1 MKVAVIGRGF
11 GVYAMKPSFEARGWQ
26 VEVVPS
32 RDEAAVAAAC
42 TGDADL
48 IAVHSPPFQ
57 HREHVLRAI
66 EAGKDVLCDKPFGR
80 NAAEAREMRD
90 AARSAGVLDFLN
102 FEFRQQPARQK
113 VAELI
118 ASGAIGDL
126 QHIACSSLM
135 GYMRKRDYGWLNDAS
150 LGGGWLGAWG
160 SHMIDAFRWQSG
172 SEVVDCGG
180 VSRVEIAQRPDDSG
194 ASRTC
199 TAEDGFSAWLK
210 FANGA
215 TALIDGAAASAVNM
229 PATLVYMGSA
239 GAIEVGDTSVT
250 LRRGKEEPQVF
261 DFTPSPG
268 ASAWAA
274 VENWIAEIERAR
286 TSRTRFAPNF
296 DDGLATAVV
305 MDQLKARM
313 VRA

>member
-26 VEVVPS
+26 VDVVPS
-32 RDEAAVAAAC
+32 RDSEAVAAAC
-42 TGDADL
+42 AGDADL

-90 AARSAGVLDFLN
+90 AARAAGVLDFLN
-102 FEFRQQPARQK
+102 FEFRQQPARDK
-113 VAELI
+113 VRELI
-118 ASGAIGDL
+118 LGGAIGRL
-126 QHIACSSLM
+126 QHIACTSLM
-135 GYMRKRDYGWLNDAS
+135 GYMRKRSYGWLNDAS

-180 VSRVEIAQRPDDSG
+180 VSRVEIAHRPDDSG
-194 ASRTC
+194 AMRPC
-199 TAEDGFSAWLK
+199 TAEDGFSVWLK

-215 TALIDGAAASAVNM
+215 TALIDGAAASAVNI
-229 PATLVYMGSA
+229 PSSLVYMA
-239 GAIEVGDTSVT
+239 TDGAIEVGETTVT

-261 DFTPSPG
+261 DFTPPSG

-274 VENWIAEIERAR
+274 VESWIGAIEQARA
-286 TSRTRFAPNF
+286 TRTRVAPNF
-296 DDGLATAVV
+296 DDGLATAEV